1 MTHIE
6 PTDPYVELLHLPPGR
21 RPPNHYELLGLELFC
36 SSPER
41 IQQAVRKQFR
51 LVKPYQDHPVR
62 VTREGIQDI
71 MNAIATARVVLTDP
85 DRKESY
91 DRVLAVELNIDRD
104 AHLAGR
110 LAAPLPEF
118 ALRVVAGPSLVD
130 ERIELL
136 EGTTYEIGASTRCAL
151 TVDPGRAAELHA
163 RVHHVDGVWCV
174 ERLAEEHGLWFNGTE
189 CTAADLNVGD
199 IVDFGGYRF
208 AYEAIERTS
217 TMPNAPSR
225 KKRRVHP
232 PRSPAPSGQ
241 ASGGPSPRGP
251 AGRVHASRGQ
261 APPLSLMIRSGP
273 SIPSH
278 TMNVLPPQRIV
289 IGSGEAALWQLPDR
303 RVSRLHAAVQS
314 VGDRWEVEDLG
325 GVNPTQ
331 VNGAEILRHILN
343 DRDVLTIGPFEIL
356 ASLRY

>member
-1 MTHIE
+1 MT
-6 PTDPYVELLHLPPGR
+6 DELSHDVYSEFLNLRPGP

-85 DRKESY
+85 KRKEAY
-91 DRVLAVELNIDRD
+91 DRALAAELSIDRD

-130 ERIELL
+130 ERIELT
-136 EGTTYEIGASTRCAL
+136 EGTTYDIGASTRCAL
-151 TVDPGRAAELHA
+151 TVQPGRAAEVHA
-163 RVHHVDGVWCV
+163 RVRYVDGVWCV
-174 ERLAEEHGLWFNGTE
+174 ERLAEGHELWFNGAE

-199 IVDFGGYRF
+199 AVDFGGYRF
-208 AYEAIERTS
+208 SFEAV
-217 TMPNAPSR
+217 AG
-225 KKRRVHP
+225 K
-232 PRSPAPSGQ
+232 SPGQ
-241 ASGGPSPRGP
+241 ASSRHSPRRP
-251 AGRVHASRGQ
+251 ARRVHASRGQ

-325 GVNPTQ
+325 SVNPTQ